1 MKQLTRKLLMLGAAL
16 ALMSAAPALA
26 AGETAPADQAP
37 VIAVQ
42 LDGETLTFPD
52 AVPQAKDG
60 RTFLPFRA
68 VFEAMGAKVSNEGS
82 VITAIRG
89 DRTLTMTIGET
100 NATVTTAGAT
110 LPLQMDVAPYVD
122 TTTWRTY
129 VPVRFA
135 AQALG
140 CAVGWDQEAYTAI
153 IVDTDKLVEKAL
165 EGKEFTY
172 LEKLAAYSEKYN
184 EGIWDMTMD
193 FDGTMTPMGAPM
205 PFEGDIT
212 GTIADAAKL
221 SMDMNI
227 KLDTSSFSQYADLLL
242 DHMSEETYT
251 YSEEDLLLIDGLKN
265 EGTGVSLRAD
275 LDAGTIYYTITLPEV
290 LADPTMDGWIG
301 LDMNTIYDQAG
312 VALDWQQLMKVSRTF
327 DYTALVKSMVA
338 QLTPNTAS
346 EEGYGVSYSVIKESV
361 ENVVLA
367 LSDEGFTKEG
377 NTYTTLLDSGLYK
390 LGLTLTMKKDAITA
404 YTMDMSMFVADE
416 ASSASMTMT
425 TSMDDKDQMT
435 AQLSMDVSMTAGDQA
450 ATLLGLEMNMAG
462 GYTPGKTAPQTQP
475 PEGARI
481 IGGNALIDTGM

>member
-68 VFEAMGAKVSNEGS
+68 VFEAMGAEVSNEGS

-165 EGKEFTY
+165 EGKQFTY
-172 LEKLAAYSEKYN
+172 LDKYTDYSKRFN
-184 EGIWDMTMD
+184 EGIWNTDMTLTGR
-193 FDGTMTPMGAPM
+193 GTMTTGDIVMTLPFSAQAKGITQDQAKLEMDMNMKIDMSSLTEQIKAEAQATGESAEMGDQLQAM
-205 PFEGDIT
+205 IDALGKEGISLSIRGDIT
-212 GTIADAAKL
+212 EGKL
-221 SMDMNI
+221 AMLMEGEALTQMGMPQNTWFSMD
-227 KLDTSSFSQYADLLL
+227 
-242 DHMSEETYT
+242 
-251 YSEEDLLLIDGLKN
+251 
-265 EGTGVSLRAD
+265 
-275 LDAGTIYYTITLPEV
+275 
-290 LADPTMDGWIG
+290 LAAMTQQTG
-301 LDMNTIYDQAG
+301 LDYASLLTMSTSQ
-312 VALDWQQLMKVSRTF
+312 TF
-327 DYTALVKSMVA
+327 DPAALVKTF
-338 QLTPNTAS
+338 LTTMTPTAATN
-346 EEGYGVSYSVIKESV
+346 EGYGISYQTFVDSA
-361 ENVVLA
+361 ENVALA
-367 LSDEGFTKEG
+367 LSDKGFTKKG
-377 NTYTTLLDSGLYK
+377 SDYTCSIDGGLNK
-390 LGLTLTMKKDAITA
+390 LSLTLTMKNGKVVGYSMVMTMTQTVGESSAYTVMDMTVNEKDQFSATM
-404 YTMDMSMFVADE
+404 TMDMAD
-416 ASSASMTMT
+416 T
-425 TSMDDKDQMT
+425 TST
-435 AQLSMDVSMTAGDQA
+435 
-450 ATLLGLEMNMAG
+450 MNMEMELTG
-462 GYTPGKTAPQTQP
+462 GYTKGKTAPQTQP
-475 PEGARI
+475 PEGVGI
-481 IGGNALIDTGM
+481 IDMNALIPMPL

>member
-68 VFEAMGAKVSNEGS
+68 VFEAMGAQVSNEGS

-165 EGKEFTY
+165 EGKQFTY
-172 LEKLAAYSEKYN
+172 LDKYTDYSKRFN
-184 EGIWDMTMD
+184 EGIWNTDMDMAGQMAMTIEETSMALPFSAQAKGISQDQTKVEMDMNMKLDMSALVEQLQAGTQAASTPTVMEPEEQATFDALAKEGIDLSLRGDIGEGKLAFTMGGTALAQLGMPQNTWFTMD
-193 FDGTMTPMGAPM
+193 LNAMGGETGLDYTSLLSMATSQANDYAALVKAFLATMTPNA
-205 PFEGDIT
+205 
-212 GTIADAAKL
+212 
-221 SMDMNI
+221 
-227 KLDTSSFSQYADLLL
+227 
-242 DHMSEETYT
+242 
-251 YSEEDLLLIDGLKN
+251 
-265 EGTGVSLRAD
+265 VS
-275 LDAGTIYYTITLPEV
+275 
-290 LADPTMDGWIG
+290 
-301 LDMNTIYDQAG
+301 N
-312 VALDWQQLMKVSRTF
+312 
-327 DYTALVKSMVA
+327 
-338 QLTPNTAS
+338 
-346 EEGYGVSYSVIKESV
+346 EGYGISYQTLADSAESV
-361 ENVVLA
+361 ALA
-367 LSDEGFTKEG
+367 LSDKGFTKEG
-377 NTYTTLLDSGLYK
+377 SDYTCSIDGGLNK
-390 LGLTLTMKKDAITA
+390 LSLTLTMKNGK
-404 YTMDMSMFVADE
+404 VAGY
-416 ASSASMTMT
+416 AMVMTMT
-425 TSMDDKDQMT
+425 QTVGESSAYTVMEMAVDEKDKLTGTFSMDMADT
-435 AQLSMDVSMTAGDQA
+435 TST
-450 ATLLGLEMNMAG
+450 MNMEMELTG
-462 GYTPGKTAPQTQP
+462 GYTKGKTAPQTQP
-475 PEGARI
+475 PEGAGI
-481 IGGNALIDTGM
+481 IDMNALIPMPL

>member
-26 AGETAPADQAP
+26 AGGTAPADQAP

-68 VFEAMGAKVSNEGS
+68 VFEAMGAEVSNEGS

-165 EGKEFTY
+165 EGKQFTY
-172 LEKLAAYSEKYN
+172 LDKYTDYSKRFN
-184 EGIWDMTMD
+184 EGID
-193 FDGTMTPMGAPM
+193 
-205 PFEGDIT
+205 
-212 GTIADAAKL
+212 
-221 SMDMNI
+221 
-227 KLDTSSFSQYADLLL
+227 
-242 DHMSEETYT
+242 
-251 YSEEDLLLIDGLKN
+251 
-265 EGTGVSLRAD
+265 R
-275 LDAGTIYYTITLPEV
+275 
-290 LADPTMDGWIG
+290 
-301 LDMNTIYDQAG
+301 
-312 VALDWQQLMKVSRTF
+312 
-327 DYTALVKSMVA
+327 KS
-338 QLTPNTAS
+338 
-346 EEGYGVSYSVIKESV
+346 
-361 ENVVLA
+361 VV
-367 LSDEGFTKEG
+367 
-377 NTYTTLLDSGLYK
+377 
-390 LGLTLTMKKDAITA
+390 
-404 YTMDMSMFVADE
+404 
-416 ASSASMTMT
+416 
-425 TSMDDKDQMT
+425 
-435 AQLSMDVSMTAGDQA
+435 
-450 ATLLGLEMNMAG
+450 
-462 GYTPGKTAPQTQP
+462 
-475 PEGARI
+475 
-481 IGGNALIDTGM
+481 